1 MNEWEWTPEQQAIID
16 RIKSG
21 QTDFTFGPG
30 SPNPT
35 HEDLHTYVGGKF
47 SPAGGFAVDGGVALA
62 PKEYN
67 MFTPEQR
74 RALGIMDIAPK
85 NQVGKIERYYG
96 WDGMSSSQF
105 ASNNV
110 PSPITGGSYA
120 GLNVIA
126 SPGQRVWNAGSGVPD
141 TMGTGRSAT
150 GSGVQ
155 AVGGVIGNA
164 LQQYGQ
170 QQARQGQIGMQQA
183 LAMLQQRR
191 SNPSAYA
198 PLPFPSIYG

>member
-16 RIKSG
+16 RIQSG

-35 HEDLHTYVGGKF
+35 HEDIHTYVGGKY
-47 SPAGGFAVDGGVALA
+47 SPAGGFAVEGGVALA

-96 WDGMSSSQF
+96 SEGMNPGMF
-105 ASNNV
+105 ASNSGFAPSGV
-110 PSPITGGSYA
+110 PSPTTGGSFVREGNPAQMSTIADYGNA
-120 GLNVIA
+120 VQTGQAFTGLGSALSRMGQSQIA
-126 SPGQRVWNAGSGVPD
+126 SGAAEGAKGS
-141 TMGTGRSAT
+141 
-150 GSGVQ
+150 
-155 AVGGVIGNA
+155 N
-164 LQQYGQ
+164 
-170 QQARQGQIGMQQA
+170 QA
-183 LAMLQQRR
+183 LAMLL
-191 SNPSAYA
+191 NHGPSALAKY
-198 PLPFPSIYG
+198 LPPIGSYI